1 MHICSEGWVYDPATQ
16 EVRVTGG
23 GEISARYV
31 SPTPLGTQPRPRE
44 EWPDP
49 DTLTGKG
56 WRVRPKGR

>member
-31 SPTPLGTQPRPRE
+31 SPKPLGTPPRPRE

-56 WRVRPKGR
+56 WRVRPKDR